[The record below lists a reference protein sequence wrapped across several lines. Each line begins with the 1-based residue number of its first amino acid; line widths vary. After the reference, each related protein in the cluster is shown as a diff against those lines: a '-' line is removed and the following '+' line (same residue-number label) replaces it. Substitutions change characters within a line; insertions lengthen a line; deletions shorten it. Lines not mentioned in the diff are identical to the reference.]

1 MEDYPYQSETRK
13 LGPGDMVV
21 ITTDGV
27 EEAMNPQGDLYGTE
41 RVLELV
47 KNGPAEAEKL
57 GKLLLADVRRHAR
70 GHPQSDDITIM
81 TFGRNRCHPQGSF

>member
-1 MEDYPYQSETRK
+1 
-13 LGPGDMVV
+13 MVV

-27 EEAMNPQGDLYGTE
+27 EEAMNPEGELYGTE

-81 TFGRNRCHPQGSF
+81 TFGRNPRTFPT